1 MKKRFIRSLS
11 TLILGVFFGIIISM
25 PFTQVIFSKQNN
37 PYSVIE
43 RKFKDMNHILYL
55 VNQLYYQDVDM
66 EELMDGAFDGIMER
80 LDPPSVFISA
90 KDQKNIDEM
99 FQGEFQGIGVEF
111 DILNKY
117 ITVIA
122 PVVGGPSERA
132 GILPGDWIIEIDGK
146 SAYNISRDDVFKNL
160 RGKKGTRVDLKI
172 GRMGTENF
180 DVVIIRDDI
189 PLYSVRAST
198 MLNDEVGYTWLTR
211 FSNKS
216 GKEVRDAVDNLLD
229 QGMKKLILDLRSN
242 SGGILDQAAEV
253 ANIFITK
260 KDTLVY
266 TKGKNKSS
274 EQVFIA
280 SPSKGNDDFSLIV
293 LVNRGSASAS
303 EIVAGAIQDLDR
315 GLVIGETSFGK
326 GSVQRQARLSDGS
339 AVRLTIAQ
347 YYTPSGRQ
355 IQRPYDAE
363 NYNDYY
369 KELYE
374 KDRES
379 KIDSLKKLRPPF
391 KTKNGRTVYGGG
403 GITPDHYV
411 PWKLEITDETRK
423 MIAHPDRILFNW
435 SNTVANRSNMPQL
448 KSFDKFRST
457 WKLNEE
463 DFEDFL
469 IYLSQK
475 DDSIDIK
482 KVREDKEYIY
492 TMIKSEV
499 AGILWSRDELW
510 SIRTEL
516 DNQVMNAMGYF
527 NKNEQFKLSLLKN

>member
-11 TLILGVFFGIIISM
+11 TLILGVFFGIVISM

-66 EELMDGAFDGIMER
+66 EELMDGAFDGIMEK

-355 IQRPYDAE
+355 IQRPYDTE

-475 DDSIDIK
+475 DDTIDIK

>member
-11 TLILGVFFGIIISM
+11 TLILGVFFGIVISM

-146 SAYNISRDDVFKNL
+146 SAYNISRDDVFKKL

-274 EQVFIA
+274 EQVLIA

-355 IQRPYDAE
+355 IQRPYDTE

>member
-66 EELMDGAFDGIMER
+66 EELMDGAFDGIMEK